1 MVLVIGD
8 AAVLTSRIDRLDVAA
23 TSAAGSAA
31 GSAADG
37 TWLLIGTDSRADLP
51 DGPDRYGTTAEAGG
65 GSRADVL
72 ALVRSRHPEVLRDGT
87 WAALSDVEGAQQR
100 SRYSGVVMKAL
111 LGAVRA
117 DAHDPLALQRLAW
130 SVSGNT
136 SISSGTGVLDLLDLA
151 RSLASSGAVGIDVV
165 DVPAPTVGDTFHRL
179 PDGRHLRRARP
190 ARLRARHLH
199 DVVLTASAQVR
210 VRGS

>member
-51 DGPDRYGTTAEAGG
+51 DGPDRYGTTAEAGA

-72 ALVRSRHPEVLRDGT
+72 ALVRSRHPEVLSDGT

-117 DAHDPLALQRLAW
+117 DAHDPLA
-130 SVSGNT
+130 
-136 SISSGTGVLDLLDLA
+136 LA